1 MKLEQTESTGVAR
14 MRKSAIKGI
23 GYHVPAQVITNHDLI
38 DLMETSE
45 EWIKTR
51 SGIEERHWVQG
62 DEAASDLA
70 FPAAKMSIENAGI
83 TPEEIDLVVVA
94 TLTAD
99 YFFPGVSSQLQD
111 MLGLRNVGCF
121 DIRAACSGFVYALS
135 TADQF
140 IRSGMY
146 NTALVIG
153 AEAQSKF
160 INKTTEGRDISV
172 LFGDGAGAVLLE
184 PSEEFG
190 IIDSELRID
199 GTGGE
204 FLRVD
209 GGGSLH
215 PASHET
221 VSNKLHY
228 VRQDGKTVYKFAV
241 RGMADISY
249 EVAER
254 NNLKGDDISLFIPHQ
269 ANKRI
274 IDAAA
279 KRLGLKESQVMINID
294 TYANT
299 TSATIPICIAEV
311 SEKNMLNI
319 GDNVIIS
326 TFGAG
331 FSWGAMYLKWGMQAN
346 A

>member
-1 MKLEQTESTGVAR
+1 MKQTQLKANITATGKYLPKEVL
-14 MRKSAIKGI
+14 
-23 GYHVPAQVITNHDLI
+23 TNHDMAKLVETSDEWI
-38 DLMETSE
+38 QTRTGIRERRKVQKGEATVDMSTNAVRDLME
-45 EWIKTR
+45 R
-51 SGIEERHWVQG
+51 Y
-62 DEAASDLA
+62 DLD
-70 FPAAKMSIENAGI
+70 AK
-83 TPEEIDLVVVA
+83 EIDAIIVA
-94 TLTAD
+94 TVT
-99 YFFPGVSSQLQD
+99 PD
-111 MLGLRNVGCF
+111 MILPCSAALVQKNINAVNAWGYDLS
-121 DIRAACSGFVYALS
+121 AACSGFLFGLESGAAL
-135 TADQF
+135 
-140 IRSGMY
+140 IVSGRCEKVI
-146 NTALVIG
+146 VIG
-153 AEAQSKF
+153 ADTMSSILNYEDRNTC
-160 INKTTEGRDISV
+160 I

-228 VRQDGKTVYKFAV
+228 VKQDGKTVYKFAV

-311 SEKNMLNI
+311 SEKNMLNF

>member
-1 MKLEQTESTGVAR
+1 MKQTQLKANITATGKYLPKEVL
-14 MRKSAIKGI
+14 
-23 GYHVPAQVITNHDLI
+23 TNHDMAKLVETSDEWI
-38 DLMETSE
+38 QTRTGIRERRKVQKGEATVDMSTNAVLDLME
-45 EWIKTR
+45 KY
-51 SGIEERHWVQG
+51 
-62 DEAASDLA
+62 DLD
-70 FPAAKMSIENAGI
+70 PK
-83 TPEEIDLVVVA
+83 EIDAIIVA
-94 TLTAD
+94 TVT
-99 YFFPGVSSQLQD
+99 PD
-111 MLGLRNVGCF
+111 MILPCSAALVQKNINAVNAWGYDLS
-121 DIRAACSGFVYALS
+121 AACSGFLFGLESGAAL
-135 TADQF
+135 
-140 IRSGMY
+140 IESGRCKKVI
-146 NTALVIG
+146 VIG
-153 AEAQSKF
+153 ADTMSSILNYEDRNTC
-160 INKTTEGRDISV
+160 I

-199 GTGGE
+199 GSGGE

-221 VSNKLHY
+221 VKNKLHY
-228 VRQDGKTVYKFAV
+228 IRQDGKTVYKFAV
-241 RGMADISY
+241 RNMADISY
-249 EVAER
+249 KVAER

-299 TSATIPICIAEV
+299 TSATIPMCIAEV
-311 SEKNMLNI
+311 SEKNRLNI

>member
-1 MKLEQTESTGVAR
+1 MKQTQLKANITATGKYLPKEVL
-14 MRKSAIKGI
+14 
-23 GYHVPAQVITNHDLI
+23 TNHDMAKLVETSDEWI
-38 DLMETSE
+38 QTRTGIRERRKVQKGEATVEMSTNAVRDLME
-45 EWIKTR
+45 R
-51 SGIEERHWVQG
+51 Y
-62 DEAASDLA
+62 DLD
-70 FPAAKMSIENAGI
+70 AK
-83 TPEEIDLVVVA
+83 EIDAIIVA
-94 TLTAD
+94 TVT
-99 YFFPGVSSQLQD
+99 PD
-111 MLGLRNVGCF
+111 MILPCSAALVQKNINAVNAWGYDLS
-121 DIRAACSGFVYALS
+121 AACSGFLFGLESGAAL
-135 TADQF
+135 
-140 IRSGMY
+140 IESGRCEKVI
-146 NTALVIG
+146 VIG
-153 AEAQSKF
+153 ADTMSSILNYEDRNTC
-160 INKTTEGRDISV
+160 I

-199 GTGGE
+199 GAGGE

-228 VRQDGKTVYKFAV
+228 VKQDGKTVYKFAV

-249 EVAER
+249 DVAER

-311 SEKNMLNI
+311 SETNRLNI

>member
-1 MKLEQTESTGVAR
+1 MKQTQLKANITATGKYLPKEVL
-14 MRKSAIKGI
+14 
-23 GYHVPAQVITNHDLI
+23 TNHDMAKLVETSDEWI
-38 DLMETSE
+38 QTRTGIRERRKVQKGEATVDMSTNAVLDLME
-45 EWIKTR
+45 R
-51 SGIEERHWVQG
+51 Y
-62 DEAASDLA
+62 DLD
-70 FPAAKMSIENAGI
+70 AK
-83 TPEEIDLVVVA
+83 EIDAIIVA
-94 TLTAD
+94 TVT
-99 YFFPGVSSQLQD
+99 PD
-111 MLGLRNVGCF
+111 MILPCSAALVQKNINAVNAWGYDLS
-121 DIRAACSGFVYALS
+121 AACSGFLFGLESGAAL
-135 TADQF
+135 
-140 IRSGMY
+140 IVSGRCEKVI
-146 NTALVIG
+146 VIG
-153 AEAQSKF
+153 ADTMSSILNYEDRNTC
-160 INKTTEGRDISV
+160 I

-311 SEKNMLNI
+311 SEKNMLNF

>member
-1 MKLEQTESTGVAR
+1 MKQTQLKANITATGKYLPKEVL
-14 MRKSAIKGI
+14 
-23 GYHVPAQVITNHDLI
+23 TNHDMAKLVETSDEWI
-38 DLMETSE
+38 QTRTGIRERRKVQKGEATVDMSTNAVRDLME
-45 EWIKTR
+45 R
-51 SGIEERHWVQG
+51 Y
-62 DEAASDLA
+62 DLD
-70 FPAAKMSIENAGI
+70 AK
-83 TPEEIDLVVVA
+83 EIDAIIVA
-94 TLTAD
+94 TVT
-99 YFFPGVSSQLQD
+99 PD
-111 MLGLRNVGCF
+111 MILPCSAALVQKNINAVNAWGYDLS
-121 DIRAACSGFVYALS
+121 AACSGFLFGLESGAAL
-135 TADQF
+135 
-140 IRSGMY
+140 IESGRCKKVI
-146 NTALVIG
+146 VIG
-153 AEAQSKF
+153 ADTMSSILNYEDRNTC
-160 INKTTEGRDISV
+160 I

-228 VRQDGKTVYKFAV
+228 VKQDGKTVYKFAV

-254 NNLKGDDISLFIPHQ
+254 NNLDGDDISLFIPHQ
-269 ANKRI
+269 ANRRI
-274 IDAAA
+274 IEAAA

-311 SEKNMLNI
+311 SEKNMLNF

>member
-1 MKLEQTESTGVAR
+1 MKQTQLKANITATGKYLPKEVL
-14 MRKSAIKGI
+14 
-23 GYHVPAQVITNHDLI
+23 TNHDMAKLVETSDEWI
-38 DLMETSE
+38 QTRTGIRERRKVQKGEATVEMSTNAVRDLME
-45 EWIKTR
+45 R
-51 SGIEERHWVQG
+51 Y
-62 DEAASDLA
+62 DLD
-70 FPAAKMSIENAGI
+70 AK
-83 TPEEIDLVVVA
+83 EIDAIIVA
-94 TLTAD
+94 TVT
-99 YFFPGVSSQLQD
+99 PD
-111 MLGLRNVGCF
+111 MILPCSAALVQKNINAVNAWGYDLS
-121 DIRAACSGFVYALS
+121 AACSGFLFGLESGAAL
-135 TADQF
+135 
-140 IRSGMY
+140 IVSGRCEKVI
-146 NTALVIG
+146 VIG
-153 AEAQSKF
+153 ADTMSSILNYEDRNTC
-160 INKTTEGRDISV
+160 I

-311 SEKNMLNI
+311 SETNRLNI

>member
-1 MKLEQTESTGVAR
+1 MKQTQLKANITATGKYLPKEVL
-14 MRKSAIKGI
+14 
-23 GYHVPAQVITNHDLI
+23 TNHDMAKLVETSDEWI
-38 DLMETSE
+38 QTRTGIRERRKVQKGEATVDMSTNAVRDLME
-45 EWIKTR
+45 R
-51 SGIEERHWVQG
+51 Y
-62 DEAASDLA
+62 DLD
-70 FPAAKMSIENAGI
+70 AK
-83 TPEEIDLVVVA
+83 EIDAIIVA
-94 TLTAD
+94 TVT
-99 YFFPGVSSQLQD
+99 PD
-111 MLGLRNVGCF
+111 MILPCSAALVQKNINAVNAWGYDLS
-121 DIRAACSGFVYALS
+121 AACSGFLFGLESGAAL
-135 TADQF
+135 
-140 IRSGMY
+140 IVSGRCKKVI
-146 NTALVIG
+146 VIG
-153 AEAQSKF
+153 ADTMSSILNYEDRNTC
-160 INKTTEGRDISV
+160 I

-215 PASHET
+215 PASHDT

-228 VRQDGKTVYKFAV
+228 VKQDGKTVYKFAV

>member
-1 MKLEQTESTGVAR
+1 MKQTQLKANITATGKYLPKEVL
-14 MRKSAIKGI
+14 
-23 GYHVPAQVITNHDLI
+23 TNHDMAKLVETSDEWI
-38 DLMETSE
+38 QTRTGIRERRKVQKGEATVDMSTNAVRDLME
-45 EWIKTR
+45 R
-51 SGIEERHWVQG
+51 Y
-62 DEAASDLA
+62 DLD
-70 FPAAKMSIENAGI
+70 AK
-83 TPEEIDLVVVA
+83 EIDAIIVA
-94 TLTAD
+94 TVT
-99 YFFPGVSSQLQD
+99 PD
-111 MLGLRNVGCF
+111 MILPCSAALVQKNINAVNAWGYDLS
-121 DIRAACSGFVYALS
+121 AACSGFLFGLESGAAL
-135 TADQF
+135 
-140 IRSGMY
+140 IESGRCEKVI
-146 NTALVIG
+146 VIG
-153 AEAQSKF
+153 ADTMSSILNYEDRNTC
-160 INKTTEGRDISV
+160 I

-311 SEKNMLNI
+311 SENNMLNF

>member
-1 MKLEQTESTGVAR
+1 MKQTQLKANITATGKYLPKEVL
-14 MRKSAIKGI
+14 
-23 GYHVPAQVITNHDLI
+23 TNHDMAKLVETSDEWI
-38 DLMETSE
+38 QTRTGIRERRKVQKGEATVDMSTNAVRDLME
-45 EWIKTR
+45 R
-51 SGIEERHWVQG
+51 Y
-62 DEAASDLA
+62 DLD
-70 FPAAKMSIENAGI
+70 AK
-83 TPEEIDLVVVA
+83 EIDAIIVA
-94 TLTAD
+94 TVT
-99 YFFPGVSSQLQD
+99 PD
-111 MLGLRNVGCF
+111 MILPCSAALVQKNINAVNAWGYDLS
-121 DIRAACSGFVYALS
+121 AACSGFLFGLESGAAL
-135 TADQF
+135 
-140 IRSGMY
+140 IVSGRCEKVI
-146 NTALVIG
+146 VIG
-153 AEAQSKF
+153 ADTMSSILNYEDRNTC
-160 INKTTEGRDISV
+160 I

-254 NNLKGDDISLFIPHQ
+254 NNLNGDNISLFIPHQ

-311 SEKNMLNI
+311 SEKNMLNF

>member
-1 MKLEQTESTGVAR
+1 MKQTQLKANITAAGKYLPKEVL
-14 MRKSAIKGI
+14 
-23 GYHVPAQVITNHDLI
+23 TNHDMAKLVETSDEWI
-38 DLMETSE
+38 QTRTGIRERRKVQKGEATVDMSTNAVRDLME
-45 EWIKTR
+45 R
-51 SGIEERHWVQG
+51 Y
-62 DEAASDLA
+62 DLD
-70 FPAAKMSIENAGI
+70 AK
-83 TPEEIDLVVVA
+83 EIDAIIVA
-94 TLTAD
+94 TVT
-99 YFFPGVSSQLQD
+99 PD
-111 MLGLRNVGCF
+111 MILPCSAALVQKNINAVNAWGYDLS
-121 DIRAACSGFVYALS
+121 AACSGFLFGLESGAAL
-135 TADQF
+135 
-140 IRSGMY
+140 IVSGRCEKVI
-146 NTALVIG
+146 VIG
-153 AEAQSKF
+153 ADTMSSILNYEDRNTC
-160 INKTTEGRDISV
+160 I

-228 VRQDGKTVYKFAV
+228 VKQDGKTVYKFAV

-311 SEKNMLNI
+311 SEKNMLNF

>member
-1 MKLEQTESTGVAR
+1 MKQTQLKANITATGKYLPKEVL
-14 MRKSAIKGI
+14 
-23 GYHVPAQVITNHDLI
+23 TNHDMAKLVETSDEWI
-38 DLMETSE
+38 QTRTGIRERRKVQKGEATVDMSTNAVRDLME
-45 EWIKTR
+45 R
-51 SGIEERHWVQG
+51 Y
-62 DEAASDLA
+62 DLD
-70 FPAAKMSIENAGI
+70 AK
-83 TPEEIDLVVVA
+83 EIDAIIVA
-94 TLTAD
+94 TVT
-99 YFFPGVSSQLQD
+99 PD
-111 MLGLRNVGCF
+111 MILPCSAALVQKNINAVNAWGYDLS
-121 DIRAACSGFVYALS
+121 AACSGFLFGLESGAAL
-135 TADQF
+135 
-140 IRSGMY
+140 IESGRCEKVI
-146 NTALVIG
+146 VIG
-153 AEAQSKF
+153 ADTMSSILNYEDRNTC
-160 INKTTEGRDISV
+160 I

-228 VRQDGKTVYKFAV
+228 VKQDGKTVYKFAV

>member
-1 MKLEQTESTGVAR
+1 MKQTQLKANITATGKYLPKEVL
-14 MRKSAIKGI
+14 
-23 GYHVPAQVITNHDLI
+23 TNHDMAKLVETSDEWI
-38 DLMETSE
+38 QTRTGIRERRKVQKGEATVDMSTNAVRDLME
-45 EWIKTR
+45 KY
-51 SGIEERHWVQG
+51 
-62 DEAASDLA
+62 DLD
-70 FPAAKMSIENAGI
+70 AK
-83 TPEEIDLVVVA
+83 EIDAIIVA
-94 TLTAD
+94 TVT
-99 YFFPGVSSQLQD
+99 PD
-111 MLGLRNVGCF
+111 MILPCSAALVQKNINAVNAWGYDLS
-121 DIRAACSGFVYALS
+121 AACSGFLFGLESGAAL
-135 TADQF
+135 
-140 IRSGMY
+140 IESGRCEKVI
-146 NTALVIG
+146 VIG
-153 AEAQSKF
+153 ADTMSSILNYEDRNTC
-160 INKTTEGRDISV
+160 I

-254 NNLKGDDISLFIPHQ
+254 NNLTGDDISLFIPHQ

-274 IDAAA
+274 IEAAA

-311 SEKNMLNI
+311 SEKKMLNI
-319 GDNVIIS
+319 RDNVIIS

>member
-1 MKLEQTESTGVAR
+1 MKQTQLKANITATGKYLPKEVL
-14 MRKSAIKGI
+14 
-23 GYHVPAQVITNHDLI
+23 TNHDMAKLVETSDEWI
-38 DLMETSE
+38 QTRTGIRERRKVQKGEATVDMSTNAVRDLME
-45 EWIKTR
+45 R
-51 SGIEERHWVQG
+51 Y
-62 DEAASDLA
+62 DLD
-70 FPAAKMSIENAGI
+70 AK
-83 TPEEIDLVVVA
+83 EIDAIIVA
-94 TLTAD
+94 TVT
-99 YFFPGVSSQLQD
+99 PD
-111 MLGLRNVGCF
+111 MILPCSAALVQKNINAVNAWGYDLS
-121 DIRAACSGFVYALS
+121 AACSGFLFGLESGAAL
-135 TADQF
+135 
-140 IRSGMY
+140 IVSGRCKKVI
-146 NTALVIG
+146 VIG
-153 AEAQSKF
+153 ADTMSSILNYEDRNTC
-160 INKTTEGRDISV
+160 I

-311 SEKNMLNI
+311 SEKNRLNI

-331 FSWGAMYLKWGMQAN
+331 FSWGAMYLKWGMQAD

>member
-1 MKLEQTESTGVAR
+1 MKQTQLKANITATGKYLPKEVL
-14 MRKSAIKGI
+14 
-23 GYHVPAQVITNHDLI
+23 TNHDMAKLVETSDEWI
-38 DLMETSE
+38 QTRTGIRERRKVQKGEATVDMSTNAVRDLME
-45 EWIKTR
+45 R
-51 SGIEERHWVQG
+51 Y
-62 DEAASDLA
+62 DLD
-70 FPAAKMSIENAGI
+70 AK
-83 TPEEIDLVVVA
+83 EIDAIIVA
-94 TLTAD
+94 TVT
-99 YFFPGVSSQLQD
+99 PD
-111 MLGLRNVGCF
+111 MILPCSAALVQKNINAVNAWGYDLS
-121 DIRAACSGFVYALS
+121 AACSGFLFGLESGAAL
-135 TADQF
+135 
-140 IRSGMY
+140 IVSGRCEKVI
-146 NTALVIG
+146 VIG
-153 AEAQSKF
+153 ADTMSSILNYEDRNTC
-160 INKTTEGRDISV
+160 I

-311 SEKNMLNI
+311 SETNRLNI

>member
-1 MKLEQTESTGVAR
+1 MKQTQLKANITATGKYLPKEVL
-14 MRKSAIKGI
+14 
-23 GYHVPAQVITNHDLI
+23 TNHDMAKLVETSDEWI
-38 DLMETSE
+38 QTRTGIRERRKVQKGEATVDMSTNAVRDLME
-45 EWIKTR
+45 R
-51 SGIEERHWVQG
+51 Y
-62 DEAASDLA
+62 DLD
-70 FPAAKMSIENAGI
+70 AK
-83 TPEEIDLVVVA
+83 EIDAIIVA
-94 TLTAD
+94 TVT
-99 YFFPGVSSQLQD
+99 PD
-111 MLGLRNVGCF
+111 MILPCSAALVQKNINAVNAWGYDLS
-121 DIRAACSGFVYALS
+121 AACSGFLFGLESGAAL
-135 TADQF
+135 
-140 IRSGMY
+140 IESGRCEKVI
-146 NTALVIG
+146 VIG
-153 AEAQSKF
+153 ADTMSSILNYEDRNTC
-160 INKTTEGRDISV
+160 I

-279 KRLGLKESQVMINID
+279 KRLGLKESQIMINID

-311 SEKNMLNI
+311 SETNRLNI

>member
-1 MKLEQTESTGVAR
+1 MKQTQLKANITATGKYLPKEVL
-14 MRKSAIKGI
+14 
-23 GYHVPAQVITNHDLI
+23 TNHDMAKLVETSDEWI
-38 DLMETSE
+38 QTRTGIRERRKVQKGEATVEMSTNAVRDLME
-45 EWIKTR
+45 R
-51 SGIEERHWVQG
+51 Y
-62 DEAASDLA
+62 DLD
-70 FPAAKMSIENAGI
+70 AK
-83 TPEEIDLVVVA
+83 EIDAIIVA
-94 TLTAD
+94 TVT
-99 YFFPGVSSQLQD
+99 PD
-111 MLGLRNVGCF
+111 MILPCSAALVQKNINAVNAWGYDLS
-121 DIRAACSGFVYALS
+121 AACSGFLFGLESGAAL
-135 TADQF
+135 
-140 IRSGMY
+140 IVSGRCEKVI
-146 NTALVIG
+146 VIG
-153 AEAQSKF
+153 ADTMSSILNYEDRNTC
-160 INKTTEGRDISV
+160 I

-311 SEKNMLNI
+311 SEKNMLNF

>member
-1 MKLEQTESTGVAR
+1 MKQTQLKANITATGKYLPKEVL
-14 MRKSAIKGI
+14 
-23 GYHVPAQVITNHDLI
+23 TNHDMAKLVETSDEWI
-38 DLMETSE
+38 QTRTGIRERRKVQKGEATVDMSTNAVRDLMQ
-45 EWIKTR
+45 R
-51 SGIEERHWVQG
+51 Y
-62 DEAASDLA
+62 DLEA
-70 FPAAKMSIENAGI
+70 K
-83 TPEEIDLVVVA
+83 EIDAIIVA
-94 TLTAD
+94 TVT
-99 YFFPGVSSQLQD
+99 PD
-111 MLGLRNVGCF
+111 MILPCSAALVQKNINAVNAWGYDLS
-121 DIRAACSGFVYALS
+121 AACSGFLFGLESGAAL
-135 TADQF
+135 
-140 IRSGMY
+140 IESGRCEKVI
-146 NTALVIG
+146 VIG
-153 AEAQSKF
+153 AYTMSSILNYEDRNTC
-160 INKTTEGRDISV
+160 I

-204 FLRVD
+204 FLRGD

-254 NNLKGDDISLFIPHQ
+254 NNLKWDDISLFIPHQ

-279 KRLGLKESQVMINID
+279 KRLGLKESQIMINID

-311 SEKNMLNI
+311 SEKNMLNF

>member
-1 MKLEQTESTGVAR
+1 MKQTQLKANITATGKYLPKEVL
-14 MRKSAIKGI
+14 
-23 GYHVPAQVITNHDLI
+23 TNHDMAKLVETSDEWI
-38 DLMETSE
+38 QTRTGIRERRKVQKGEATVDMSTNAVRDLME
-45 EWIKTR
+45 R
-51 SGIEERHWVQG
+51 Y
-62 DEAASDLA
+62 DLD
-70 FPAAKMSIENAGI
+70 AK
-83 TPEEIDLVVVA
+83 EIDAIIVA
-94 TLTAD
+94 TVT
-99 YFFPGVSSQLQD
+99 PD
-111 MLGLRNVGCF
+111 MILPCSAALVQKNINAVNAWGYDLS
-121 DIRAACSGFVYALS
+121 AACSGFLFGLESGAAL
-135 TADQF
+135 
-140 IRSGMY
+140 IVSGRCEKVI
-146 NTALVIG
+146 VIG
-153 AEAQSKF
+153 ADTMSSILNYEDRNTC
-160 INKTTEGRDISV
+160 I

-199 GTGGE
+199 GAGGE

-311 SEKNMLNI
+311 SEKNRLNI

>member
-1 MKLEQTESTGVAR
+1 MKQTQLKANITATGKYLPKEVL
-14 MRKSAIKGI
+14 
-23 GYHVPAQVITNHDLI
+23 TNHDMAKLVETSDEWI
-38 DLMETSE
+38 QTRTGIRERRKVQKGEATVDMSTTAVRDLME
-45 EWIKTR
+45 R
-51 SGIEERHWVQG
+51 Y
-62 DEAASDLA
+62 DLD
-70 FPAAKMSIENAGI
+70 AK
-83 TPEEIDLVVVA
+83 EIDAIIVA
-94 TLTAD
+94 TVT
-99 YFFPGVSSQLQD
+99 PD
-111 MLGLRNVGCF
+111 MILPCSAALVQKNINAVNPWGYDLS
-121 DIRAACSGFVYALS
+121 AACSGFLFGLESGAAL
-135 TADQF
+135 
-140 IRSGMY
+140 IVSGRCEKVI
-146 NTALVIG
+146 VIG
-153 AEAQSKF
+153 ADTMSSILNYEDRNTC
-160 INKTTEGRDISV
+160 I

-311 SEKNMLNI
+311 SEKNMLNF

>member
-1 MKLEQTESTGVAR
+1 MKQTQLKANITATGKYLPKEVL
-14 MRKSAIKGI
+14 
-23 GYHVPAQVITNHDLI
+23 TNHDMAKLVETSDEWI
-38 DLMETSE
+38 QSRTGIRERRKVQKGEATVDMSTNAVRDLME
-45 EWIKTR
+45 R
-51 SGIEERHWVQG
+51 Y
-62 DEAASDLA
+62 DLD
-70 FPAAKMSIENAGI
+70 AK
-83 TPEEIDLVVVA
+83 EIDAIIVA
-94 TLTAD
+94 TVT
-99 YFFPGVSSQLQD
+99 PD
-111 MLGLRNVGCF
+111 MILPCSAALVQKNINAVNAWGYDLS
-121 DIRAACSGFVYALS
+121 AACSGFLFGLESGAAL
-135 TADQF
+135 
-140 IRSGMY
+140 IVSGRCEKVI
-146 NTALVIG
+146 VIG
-153 AEAQSKF
+153 ADTMSSILNYEDRNTC
-160 INKTTEGRDISV
+160 I

-254 NNLKGDDISLFIPHQ
+254 NNLNGDDISLFIPHQ

-279 KRLGLKESQVMINID
+279 KRLGLKDSQVMINID

-311 SEKNMLNI
+311 SEKNMLNV

>member
-1 MKLEQTESTGVAR
+1 MKQTQLKANITATGKYLPKEVL
-14 MRKSAIKGI
+14 
-23 GYHVPAQVITNHDLI
+23 TNHDMAKLVETSDEWI
-38 DLMETSE
+38 QTRTGIRERRKVQKGEATVDMSTNAVRDLME
-45 EWIKTR
+45 R
-51 SGIEERHWVQG
+51 Y
-62 DEAASDLA
+62 DLD
-70 FPAAKMSIENAGI
+70 AK
-83 TPEEIDLVVVA
+83 EIDAIIVA
-94 TLTAD
+94 TVT
-99 YFFPGVSSQLQD
+99 PD
-111 MLGLRNVGCF
+111 MILPCSAALVQKNINAVNAWGYDLS
-121 DIRAACSGFVYALS
+121 AACSGFLFGLESGAAL
-135 TADQF
+135 
-140 IRSGMY
+140 IESGRCEKVI
-146 NTALVIG
+146 VIG
-153 AEAQSKF
+153 ADTMSSILNYEDRNTC
-160 INKTTEGRDISV
+160 I

-254 NNLKGDDISLFIPHQ
+254 NNLNGDNISLFIPHQ

-311 SEKNMLNI
+311 SETNRLNI

>member
-1 MKLEQTESTGVAR
+1 
-14 MRKSAIKGI
+14 
-23 GYHVPAQVITNHDLI
+23 
-38 DLMETSE
+38 
-45 EWIKTR
+45 
-51 SGIEERHWVQG
+51 
-62 DEAASDLA
+62 
-70 FPAAKMSIENAGI
+70 MSSILNYE
-83 TPEEIDLVVVA
+83 D
-94 TLTAD
+94 
-99 YFFPGVSSQLQD
+99 
-111 MLGLRNVGCF
+111 RNTC
-121 DIRAACSGFVYALS
+121 I
-135 TADQF
+135 
-140 IRSGMY
+140 
-146 NTALVIG
+146 
-153 AEAQSKF
+153 
-160 INKTTEGRDISV
+160 

-199 GTGGE
+199 GTGGK

-228 VRQDGKTVYKFAV
+228 VKQDGKTVYKFAV

-249 EVAER
+249 EVAGR
-254 NNLKGDDISLFIPHQ
+254 NNLKGDDICLFIPHQ

-279 KRLGLKESQVMINID
+279 KKLGLKESQVMINID

-311 SEKNMLNI
+311 NENNMLNI

-331 FSWGAMYLKWGMQAN
+331 FSWGAMYLTWGM
-346 A
+346 

>member
-1 MKLEQTESTGVAR
+1 MKQTQLKANITATGKYLPKEVL
-14 MRKSAIKGI
+14 
-23 GYHVPAQVITNHDLI
+23 TNHDMAKLVETSDEWI
-38 DLMETSE
+38 QTRTGIRERRKVQKGEATVDMSTNAVRDLME
-45 EWIKTR
+45 R
-51 SGIEERHWVQG
+51 Y
-62 DEAASDLA
+62 DLD
-70 FPAAKMSIENAGI
+70 AK
-83 TPEEIDLVVVA
+83 EIDAIIVA
-94 TLTAD
+94 TVT
-99 YFFPGVSSQLQD
+99 PD
-111 MLGLRNVGCF
+111 MILPCSAALVQKNINAVNAWGYDLS
-121 DIRAACSGFVYALS
+121 AACSGFLFGLESGAAL
-135 TADQF
+135 
-140 IRSGMY
+140 IVSGRCKKVI
-146 NTALVIG
+146 VIG
-153 AEAQSKF
+153 ADTMSSILNYEDRNTC
-160 INKTTEGRDISV
+160 I

-254 NNLKGDDISLFIPHQ
+254 NNLNGDDISLFIPHQ

>member
-1 MKLEQTESTGVAR
+1 MKQTQLKANITATGKYLPKEVL
-14 MRKSAIKGI
+14 
-23 GYHVPAQVITNHDLI
+23 TNHDMEKLVETSDEWI
-38 DLMETSE
+38 QTRTGIRERRKVQKGEATVDMSTNAVRDLME
-45 EWIKTR
+45 KY
-51 SGIEERHWVQG
+51 
-62 DEAASDLA
+62 DLD
-70 FPAAKMSIENAGI
+70 AK
-83 TPEEIDLVVVA
+83 EIDAIIVA
-94 TLTAD
+94 TVT
-99 YFFPGVSSQLQD
+99 PD
-111 MLGLRNVGCF
+111 MILPCSAALVQKNINAVNAWGYDLS
-121 DIRAACSGFVYALS
+121 AACSGFLFGLESGAAL
-135 TADQF
+135 
-140 IRSGMY
+140 IESGRCKKVI
-146 NTALVIG
+146 VIG
-153 AEAQSKF
+153 ADTMSSILNYEDRNTC
-160 INKTTEGRDISV
+160 I

-199 GTGGE
+199 GSGGE

-254 NNLKGDDISLFIPHQ
+254 NNLKGNDISLFIPHQ

-311 SEKNMLNI
+311 SENNMLNF

>member
-1 MKLEQTESTGVAR
+1 MKQTQLKANITATGKYLPKEVL
-14 MRKSAIKGI
+14 
-23 GYHVPAQVITNHDLI
+23 TNHDMAKLVETSDEWI
-38 DLMETSE
+38 QTRTGIRERRKVQKGEATVDMSTNAVRDLME
-45 EWIKTR
+45 R
-51 SGIEERHWVQG
+51 YNL
-62 DEAASDLA
+62 D
-70 FPAAKMSIENAGI
+70 AK
-83 TPEEIDLVVVA
+83 EIDAIIVA
-94 TLTAD
+94 TVT
-99 YFFPGVSSQLQD
+99 PD
-111 MLGLRNVGCF
+111 MILPCSAALVQKNINAVNAWGYDLS
-121 DIRAACSGFVYALS
+121 AACSGFLFGLESGAAL
-135 TADQF
+135 
-140 IRSGMY
+140 IVSGQCEKVI
-146 NTALVIG
+146 VIG
-153 AEAQSKF
+153 ADTMSSILNYEDRNTC
-160 INKTTEGRDISV
+160 I

-190 IIDSELRID
+190 IIDSELRVD

-221 VSNKLHY
+221 VLNKLHY

-254 NNLKGDDISLFIPHQ
+254 NNLKGNDISLFIPHQ

-311 SEKNMLNI
+311 SEKKMLNI
-319 GDNVIIS
+319 RDNVIIS

>member
-1 MKLEQTESTGVAR
+1 MKQTQLKANITATGKYLPKEVL
-14 MRKSAIKGI
+14 
-23 GYHVPAQVITNHDLI
+23 TNHDMAKLVETSDEWI
-38 DLMETSE
+38 QTRTGIRERRKVQKGEATVEMSTNAVRDLME
-45 EWIKTR
+45 R
-51 SGIEERHWVQG
+51 Y
-62 DEAASDLA
+62 DLD
-70 FPAAKMSIENAGI
+70 AK
-83 TPEEIDLVVVA
+83 EIDAIIVA
-94 TLTAD
+94 TVT
-99 YFFPGVSSQLQD
+99 PD
-111 MLGLRNVGCF
+111 MILPCSAALVQKNINAVNAWGYDLS
-121 DIRAACSGFVYALS
+121 AACSGFLFGLESGAAL
-135 TADQF
+135 
-140 IRSGMY
+140 IVSGRCKKVI
-146 NTALVIG
+146 VIG
-153 AEAQSKF
+153 ADTMSSILNYEDRNTC
-160 INKTTEGRDISV
+160 I

-228 VRQDGKTVYKFAV
+228 VKQDGKTVYKFAV

-311 SEKNMLNI
+311 SEKNMLNF

>member
-1 MKLEQTESTGVAR
+1 MKQVQLKANITATGKYLPKEVL
-14 MRKSAIKGI
+14 
-23 GYHVPAQVITNHDLI
+23 TNHDMAKLVETSDEWI
-38 DLMETSE
+38 QTRTGIRERRKVQKGEATADMSTNAVRDLME
-45 EWIKTR
+45 R
-51 SGIEERHWVQG
+51 Y
-62 DEAASDLA
+62 DLD
-70 FPAAKMSIENAGI
+70 AK
-83 TPEEIDLVVVA
+83 EIDAIIVA
-94 TLTAD
+94 TVT
-99 YFFPGVSSQLQD
+99 PD
-111 MLGLRNVGCF
+111 MILPCSAALVQKNINAVNAWGYDLS
-121 DIRAACSGFVYALS
+121 AACSGFLFGLESGAAL
-135 TADQF
+135 
-140 IRSGMY
+140 IVSGRCKKVI
-146 NTALVIG
+146 VIG
-153 AEAQSKF
+153 ADTMSSILNYEDRNTC
-160 INKTTEGRDISV
+160 I

-311 SEKNMLNI
+311 SEKNMLNF